1 MGEVVLALVILDS
14 EIIYLTLIRSNT
26 TTVKQATQNTATHKT
41 TKALPNVSLK
51 VWNEASEFAFKN
63 YFLF

>member
-26 TTVKQATQNTATHKT
+26 TTLKQTTRDTVTHNT

-51 VWNEASEFAFKN
+51 VWNEASGFAFKN